1 MMIIHKPHRS
11 QSQRFQKQCR
21 GNGGRVTIPCRD
33 DFPLLYR
40 KGRRAGRGSQSEE
53 EWSHPWQLGLKTRL
67 SGGGK
72 KEQDEAFRKKGQ
84 NQSCRK
90 ASLQRLGKSE
100 WVRGG
105 GQLGGPSLARSGVA
119 WS

>member
-1 MMIIHKPHRS
+1 MSGMVGGLQFPAVMIFHCYI
-11 QSQRFQKQCR
+11 
-21 GNGGRVTIPCRD
+21 GREGE
-33 DFPLLYR
+33 L
-40 KGRRAGRGSQSEE
+40 EE
-53 EWSHPWQLGLKTRL
+53 ELRVRKNGVPWQLGLKTRL
-67 SGGGK
+67 SRGGK

-84 NQSCRK
+84 NQSCRE
-90 ASLQRLGKSE
+90 ALISQSLFPLQRLGKSE

>member
-1 MMIIHKPHRS
+1 MGGLQFPAVMIFHCYIGREGELEEDLRVRK
-11 QSQRFQKQCR
+11 
-21 GNGGRVTIPCRD
+21 NGV
-33 DFPLLYR
+33 
-40 KGRRAGRGSQSEE
+40 
-53 EWSHPWQLGLKTRL
+53 PWQLGLKTRL

-90 ASLQRLGKSE
+90 ASLQRLGKSD